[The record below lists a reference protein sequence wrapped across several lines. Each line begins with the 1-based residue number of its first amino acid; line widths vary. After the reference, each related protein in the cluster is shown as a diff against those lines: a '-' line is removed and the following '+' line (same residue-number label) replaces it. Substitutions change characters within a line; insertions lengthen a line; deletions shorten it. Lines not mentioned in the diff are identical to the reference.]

1 MTDEIEKCIEEKN
14 INKFNYSEFES
25 HEKIGGGSGIV
36 NKSVWKKELVVLKYI
51 MIRNDTDLEENTI
64 VNFIRELQILQRVSF
79 HPNIVQFYDLVGDY
93 HMILKF
99 AYDGNLRSYLKSKFL
114 ELQWDDKLR
123 IAEEITIGL
132 LYLHENGIIHRD
144 LHSKNILID
153 QGKAMISDF
162 GLSKQLDDTSL
173 GTASM
178 VHGLPAYI
186 DPQCYKV
193 TDASPTYKRCEKSD
207 VYSLGVIF
215 WEISSGRPP
224 FESIRTREQVAIK
237 IFQGERET
245 PVENTPELYVTLYKR
260 CWHEDPANRPETTS
274 VLEKLRDIK
283 PPSEN
288 LPPPSNIPFH
298 TDLPARFSKMITIEH
313 ALEIAS
319 EISNSPCNVDH
330 ISERFKLLFSS
341 TGKLD
346 KDVFF
351 SKCKNQEKTVIILKV
366 EETEEIIGGYNP
378 LAWKKLFFGGA
389 RYFETNE
396 SFIFS
401 LKTKNLDYSLFSRV
415 EDSKYAI
422 YSQSGCGPSFGLY
435 DLGMSKHDK
444 EGRTWMCRK
453 GSYEMQIRP
462 IPGSFKIK
470 ECEVFQYLEI

>member
-79 HPNIVQFYDLVGDY
+79 HPNIVQFY
-93 HMILKF
+93 
-99 AYDGNLRSYLKSKFL
+99 
-114 ELQWDDKLR
+114 
-123 IAEEITIGL
+123 
-132 LYLHENGIIHRD
+132 
-144 LHSKNILID
+144 
-153 QGKAMISDF
+153 
-162 GLSKQLDDTSL
+162 
-173 GTASM
+173 
-178 VHGLPAYI
+178 
-186 DPQCYKV
+186 
-193 TDASPTYKRCEKSD
+193 
-207 VYSLGVIF
+207 
-215 WEISSGRPP
+215 
-224 FESIRTREQVAIK
+224 
-237 IFQGERET
+237 
-245 PVENTPELYVTLYKR
+245 
-260 CWHEDPANRPETTS
+260 

-470 ECEVFQYLEI
+470 ECETVSNRKKQLSWKMDCYVLRWFTSITANLSRRIDAVQYSD